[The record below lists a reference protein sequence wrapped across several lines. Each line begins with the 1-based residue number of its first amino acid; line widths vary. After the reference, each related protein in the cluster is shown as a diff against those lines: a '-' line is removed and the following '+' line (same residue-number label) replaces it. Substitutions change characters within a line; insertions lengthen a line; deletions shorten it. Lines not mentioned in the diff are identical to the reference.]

1 MPEIVLR
8 DALKQGLEEALDND
22 PRVFIMGEDIG
33 EYGGAYAVTDGFLEK
48 FGEKRIKDTPISE
61 QAFFGAGIGAAAA
74 GLRPIVE
81 FMSMSFTLVAF
92 DQIVNMAANLRY
104 MSGGQISVP
113 MVIRAP
119 TGAGVQ
125 LGATHSQ
132 SFETWLAEVPGMKV
146 VCPSTAYD
154 ALGLMRS
161 AIKDDN
167 PVLVA
172 EPALLYGVKGE
183 VPDEYYEIEI
193 GKADITREGSD
204 ITLVSYG
211 YGMRP
216 VNDAADILEGG
227 GVSVEVIDMRSLS
240 PIDMNTIV
248 ASVQKTNRVVVVDNA
263 RRRGGVMA
271 EVAADLQQ
279 VASEWLDGPVM
290 RVGSSNVPWPYNRGL
305 EQEVLTDAKDV
316 LAAVA
321 TGYGLIDGSLKPT
334 ISPSTS
340 LSRRSG
346 S

>member
-8 DALKQGLEEALDND
+8 EALKRGLEEALEND

-33 EYGGAYAVTDGFLEK
+33 EYGGAYAVTDGFLKK

-61 QAFFGAGIGAAAA
+61 QAFLGAGIGAAAA
-74 GLRPIVE
+74 GLRPIIE
-81 FMSMSFTLVAF
+81 FMSMLFTLVAF

-146 VCPSTAYD
+146 VCPSTPYD

-167 PVLVA
+167 PVLMA
-172 EPALLYGVKGE
+172 EPALLYGAKGE

-193 GKADITREGSD
+193 GKADVTREGSD

-216 VNDAADILEGG
+216 VNEAADTLEGR
-227 GVSVEVIDMRSLS
+227 GVSVEVIDLRSLA
-240 PIDMNTIV
+240 PIDMVAII
-248 ASVQKTNRVVVVDNA
+248 ASVKKTNRVVVVDNA

-271 EVAADLQQ
+271 EVTADLQQ
-279 VASEWLDGPVM
+279 AAFEWLDGPVM
-290 RVGSSNVPWPYNRGL
+290 RVGSVDVPWPYNRGL
-305 EQEVLTDAKDV
+305 EQEVLTDADDV

-321 TGYGLIDGSLKPT
+321 EGYGL
-334 ISPSTS
+334 
-340 LSRRSG
+340 
-346 S
+346 

>member
-8 DALKQGLEEALDND
+8 EALKRGLEEALEND

-33 EYGGAYAVTDGFLEK
+33 EYGGAYAVTDGFLKK

-61 QAFFGAGIGAAAA
+61 QAFLGAGIGAAAA

-146 VCPSTAYD
+146 VCPSTPYD

-172 EPALLYGVKGE
+172 EPALLYGTKGE

-193 GKADITREGSD
+193 GKADVTREGSD

-216 VNDAADILEGG
+216 VNDAAGTLEGR
-227 GVSVEVIDMRSLS
+227 GVSVEVIDLRSLA
-240 PIDMNTIV
+240 PIDMDAII
-248 ASVQKTNRVVVVDNA
+248 ASVKKTNRVVVVDNA

-271 EVAADLQQ
+271 EVTADLQQ
-279 VASEWLDGPVM
+279 AASEWLDGPVM
-290 RVGSSNVPWPYNRGL
+290 RVGSVDVPWPYNRGL
-305 EQEVLTDAKDV
+305 EQEVLTDADDV

-321 TGYGLIDGSLKPT
+321 EGYGL
-334 ISPSTS
+334 
-340 LSRRSG
+340 
-346 S
+346 

>member
-1 MPEIVLR
+1 
-8 DALKQGLEEALDND
+8 
-22 PRVFIMGEDIG
+22 
-33 EYGGAYAVTDGFLEK
+33 
-48 FGEKRIKDTPISE
+48 
-61 QAFFGAGIGAAAA
+61 
-74 GLRPIVE
+74 
-81 FMSMSFTLVAF
+81 
-92 DQIVNMAANLRY
+92 MAANLRY

-125 LGATHSQ
+125 LAATHSQ

-146 VCPSTAYD
+146 VCPSNPYD

-193 GKADITREGSD
+193 GKADITRTGSD

-216 VNDAADILEGG
+216 VNEAADTLAER
-227 GVSVEVIDMRSLS
+227 GVSAEVIDLRSLS
-240 PIDMNTIV
+240 PIDMDAV
-248 ASVQKTNRVVVVDNA
+248 VQSVQKTNRVVVVDTA
-263 RRRGGVMA
+263 RRVGGIMA

-279 VASEWLDGPVM
+279 KASEWLDGPVM
-290 RVGSSNVPWPYNRGL
+290 RVGSADVPWPYNRGL
-305 EQEVLTDAKDV
+305 EQEVLTDANDV
-316 LAAVA
+316 LAAV
-321 TGYGLIDGSLKPT
+321 TEGYGI
-334 ISPSTS
+334 
-340 LSRRSG
+340 
-346 S
+346 

>member
-8 DALKQGLEEALDND
+8 EALKRGLEEALEND

-33 EYGGAYAVTDGFLEK
+33 EYGGAYAVTEGFLKK

-61 QAFFGAGIGAAAA
+61 QAFLGAGIGAAAA

-146 VCPSTAYD
+146 VCPSTPYD

-172 EPALLYGVKGE
+172 EPALLYGAKGE

-193 GKADITREGSD
+193 GKADVTREGSD

-216 VNDAADILEGG
+216 VNDAAGTLEGR
-227 GVSVEVIDMRSLS
+227 GVSVEVIDLRSLA
-240 PIDMNTIV
+240 PIDMDAIV
-248 ASVQKTNRVVVVDNA
+248 ASVKKTNRVVVVDNA

-271 EVAADLQQ
+271 EVTADLQQ
-279 VASEWLDGPVM
+279 AASEWLDGPVM
-290 RVGSSNVPWPYNRGL
+290 RVGSVDVPWPYSRGL
-305 EQEVLTDAKDV
+305 EQEVLTDADDV

-321 TGYGLIDGSLKPT
+321 EGYGL
-334 ISPSTS
+334 
-340 LSRRSG
+340 
-346 S
+346 

>member
-8 DALKQGLEEALDND
+8 EALKRGLEEALEND

-33 EYGGAYAVTDGFLEK
+33 EYGGAYAVTEGFLKK

-61 QAFFGAGIGAAAA
+61 QAFLGAGIGAAAA

-146 VCPSTAYD
+146 VCPSTPYD

-161 AIKDDN
+161 AIKDNN

-172 EPALLYGVKGE
+172 EPALLYGAKGE

-193 GKADITREGSD
+193 GKADVTREGSD

-216 VNDAADILEGG
+216 VNDAAGTLEGR
-227 GVSVEVIDMRSLS
+227 GVSVEVIDLRSLA
-240 PIDMNTIV
+240 PIDMDAII
-248 ASVQKTNRVVVVDNA
+248 ASVKKTNRVVVVDNA

-271 EVAADLQQ
+271 EVTADLQQ
-279 VASEWLDGPVM
+279 AASEWLDGPVM
-290 RVGSSNVPWPYNRGL
+290 RVGSVDVPWPYSRGL
-305 EQEVLTDAKDV
+305 EQEVLTDADDV

-321 TGYGLIDGSLKPT
+321 EGYGL
-334 ISPSTS
+334 
-340 LSRRSG
+340 
-346 S
+346 

>member
-8 DALKQGLEEALDND
+8 EALKRGLEEALEND

-33 EYGGAYAVTDGFLEK
+33 EYGGAYAVTDGFLKK

-61 QAFFGAGIGAAAA
+61 QAFLGAGIGAAAA

-146 VCPSTAYD
+146 VCPSTPYD

-172 EPALLYGVKGE
+172 EPALLYGAKGE

-193 GKADITREGSD
+193 GKADVTREGSD

-216 VNDAADILEGG
+216 VNDAAGTLEGR
-227 GVSVEVIDMRSLS
+227 GVSVEVIDLRSLA
-240 PIDMNTIV
+240 PIDMDAII
-248 ASVQKTNRVVVVDNA
+248 ASVKKTNRVVVVDNA

-271 EVAADLQQ
+271 EVTADLQQ
-279 VASEWLDGPVM
+279 AASEWLDGPVM
-290 RVGSSNVPWPYNRGL
+290 RVGSVDVPWPYNRGL
-305 EQEVLTDAKDV
+305 EQEVLTDADDV

-321 TGYGLIDGSLKPT
+321 EGYGL
-334 ISPSTS
+334 
-340 LSRRSG
+340 
-346 S
+346 

>member
-1 MPEIVLR
+1 MSQIVLR
-8 DALKQGLEEALDND
+8 EALKWGLEEALEID
-22 PRVFIMGEDIG
+22 PRVFMMGEDIG
-33 EYGGAYAVTDGFLEK
+33 EYGGAYAVTDGFLKK
-48 FGEKRIKDTPISE
+48 FGSERIKDTPISE
-61 QAFFGAGIGAAAA
+61 QAFLGAGIGAAAA

-81 FMSMSFTLVAF
+81 FMSISFSLVAF

-125 LGATHSQ
+125 LAATHSQ

-146 VCPSTAYD
+146 VCPSNPYD

-172 EPALLYGVKGE
+172 EPALLYGVKGD

-193 GKADITREGSD
+193 GKADVTRTGSD

-216 VNDAADILEGG
+216 LNEAADALAER
-227 GVSVEVIDMRSLS
+227 GVSAEVIDLRSLN
-240 PIDMNTIV
+240 PLDMDMIV
-248 ASVQKTNRVVVVDNA
+248 HSVQKTNRVVVVDTA
-263 RRRGGVMA
+263 RRVGGIMA

-279 VASEWLDGPVM
+279 KASEWLDGPVM
-290 RVGSSNVPWPYNRGL
+290 RVGSADVPWPYNRGL
-305 EQEVLTDAKDV
+305 EQEVLTNADDV
-316 LAAVA
+316 LAAVVE
-321 TGYGLIDGSLKPT
+321 GFGI
-334 ISPSTS
+334 
-340 LSRRSG
+340 
-346 S
+346 

>member
-1 MPEIVLR
+1 MSQIVLR
-8 DALKQGLEEALDND
+8 EALKRGLEEALEND
-22 PRVFIMGEDIG
+22 PRVFMMGEDIG
-33 EYGGAYAVTDGFLEK
+33 EYGGAYAVTDGFLKK
-48 FGEKRIKDTPISE
+48 FGPERIKDTPISE
-61 QAFFGAGIGAAAA
+61 QAFLGAGIGAAAA

-81 FMSMSFTLVAF
+81 FMSISFSLVAF

-125 LGATHSQ
+125 LAATHSQ

-146 VCPSTAYD
+146 VCPSNPYD

-193 GKADITREGSD
+193 GKADITRTGSD

-216 VNDAADILEGG
+216 LNEAADKLAER
-227 GVSVEVIDMRSLS
+227 GVSAEVIDLRSLS
-240 PIDMNTIV
+240 PIDMDAV
-248 ASVQKTNRVVVVDNA
+248 VQSVQKTNRVVVVDTA
-263 RRRGGVMA
+263 RRVGGIMA

-279 VASEWLDGPVM
+279 KASEWLDGPVM
-290 RVGSSNVPWPYNRGL
+290 RVGSADVPWPYNRGL
-305 EQEVLTDAKDV
+305 EQEVLTDANDV
-316 LAAVA
+316 LAAV
-321 TGYGLIDGSLKPT
+321 TEGYGI
-334 ISPSTS
+334 
-340 LSRRSG
+340 
-346 S
+346 

>member
-8 DALKQGLEEALDND
+8 EALKRGLEEALEND

-33 EYGGAYAVTDGFLEK
+33 EYGGAYAVTEGFLKK

-61 QAFFGAGIGAAAA
+61 QAFLGAGIGAAAA

-146 VCPSTAYD
+146 VCPSTPYD

-167 PVLVA
+167 PVLMA
-172 EPALLYGVKGE
+172 EPALLYGAKGE

-193 GKADITREGSD
+193 GKADVTREGSD

-216 VNDAADILEGG
+216 VNEAADTLEGR
-227 GVSVEVIDMRSLS
+227 GVSAEVIDLRSLA
-240 PIDMNTIV
+240 PIDMVAII
-248 ASVQKTNRVVVVDNA
+248 ASVKKTNRVVVVDNA

-271 EVAADLQQ
+271 EVTADLQQ
-279 VASEWLDGPVM
+279 AASEWLDGPVM
-290 RVGSSNVPWPYNRGL
+290 RVGSVDVPWPYNRGL
-305 EQEVLTDAKDV
+305 EQEVLTDADDV

-321 TGYGLIDGSLKPT
+321 EGYGL
-334 ISPSTS
+334 
-340 LSRRSG
+340 
-346 S
+346 

>member
-8 DALKQGLEEALDND
+8 EAIKRGLEEALEND
-22 PRVFIMGEDIG
+22 PRVFMMGEDIG
-33 EYGGAYAVTDGFLEK
+33 EYGGAYAVTDGFLKK
-48 FGEKRIKDTPISE
+48 FGPERIRDTPISE
-61 QAFFGAGIGAAAA
+61 QAFIGAGIGAAAG

-81 FMSMSFTLVAF
+81 LMSISFSLVAF

-125 LGATHSQ
+125 LGATHSH

-146 VCPSTAYD
+146 VCPSNSYD

-167 PVLVA
+167 PVFFA
-172 EPALLYGVKGE
+172 EPALLYGAKSE

-193 GKADITREGSD
+193 GKAVVARSGSD

-211 YGMRP
+211 YGMEL
-216 VNDAADILEGG
+216 VNAAAATLSER
-227 GVSVEVIDMRSLS
+227 GVSAEVIDLRSLN
-240 PIDMNTIV
+240 PLDLDTVI

-263 RRRGGVMA
+263 RRTGGIMA
-271 EVAADLQQ
+271 EVAADLQEQ
-279 VASEWLDGPVM
+279 ASEWLDGPVK
-290 RVGSSNVPWPYNRGL
+290 RVGSKDVPWPYSGGL
-305 EQEVLTDAKDV
+305 EQAVLAGADDV

-321 TGYGLIDGSLKPT
+321 EGYGL
-334 ISPSTS
+334 
-340 LSRRSG
+340 
-346 S
+346 

>member
-1 MPEIVLR
+1 MPQIVLR
-8 DALKQGLEEALDND
+8 EALKRGLEEALESD
-22 PRVFIMGEDIG
+22 PRVFMMGEDIG
-33 EYGGAYAVTDGFLEK
+33 EYGGAYAVTGGFLKK
-48 FGEKRIKDTPISE
+48 FGPERIKDTPISE
-61 QAFFGAGIGAAAA
+61 QAFLGAGIGAAAA

-81 FMSMSFTLVAF
+81 FMSISFSLVAF

-125 LGATHSQ
+125 LAATHSQ

-146 VCPSTAYD
+146 VCPSNPYD

-172 EPALLYGVKGE
+172 EPALLYGAKGE

-193 GKADITREGSD
+193 GKADVTRTGSD

-216 VNDAADILEGG
+216 VNEAADTLAER
-227 GVSVEVIDMRSLS
+227 GVSAEVIDLRSLS
-240 PIDMNTIV
+240 PLDMDAV
-248 ASVQKTNRVVVVDNA
+248 VQSVQKTNRVVVVDTA
-263 RRRGGVMA
+263 RRVGGIMA

-279 VASEWLDGPVM
+279 KASEWLDGPVM
-290 RVGSSNVPWPYNRGL
+290 RVGSTDVPWPYNRGL
-305 EQEVLTDAKDV
+305 EQEVLTDANDV
-316 LAAVA
+316 LAAV
-321 TGYGLIDGSLKPT
+321 TEGYGI
-334 ISPSTS
+334 
-340 LSRRSG
+340 
-346 S
+346 

>member
-1 MPEIVLR
+1 MTEIVLR
-8 DALKQGLEEALDND
+8 EALKRGLEEALEND
-22 PRVFIMGEDIG
+22 PRVFMMGEDIG
-33 EYGGAYAVTDGFLEK
+33 EYGGAYAVTDGFLKK
-48 FGEKRIKDTPISE
+48 FGEERIKDTPISE
-61 QAFFGAGIGAAAA
+61 QAFVGAGIGAAAA

-81 FMSMSFTLVAF
+81 FMSISFSLVAF

-146 VCPSTAYD
+146 VCPSNPYD

-172 EPALLYGVKGE
+172 EPALLYGAKGE

-193 GKADITREGSD
+193 GKADVTREGSD

-216 VNDAADILEGG
+216 VNDAADTLAGR
-227 GVSVEVIDMRSLS
+227 GVSAEVIDLRSLS
-240 PIDMNTIV
+240 PVDMETVVNSIK
-248 ASVQKTNRVVVVDNA
+248 KTNRVVVVDNA
-263 RRRGGVMA
+263 RRKGGVMA
-271 EVAADLQQ
+271 EIAADLQQ
-279 VASEWLDGPVM
+279 EAGEWLDGPVM
-290 RVGSSNVPWPYNRGL
+290 RVGSVDVPWPYNRGL
-305 EQEVLTDAKDV
+305 EREVLVDTDNV
-316 LAAVA
+316 LQAVA
-321 TGYGLIDGSLKPT
+321 EGYGL
-334 ISPSTS
+334 
-340 LSRRSG
+340 
-346 S
+346 

>member
-8 DALKQGLEEALDND
+8 EALKRGLEEALEND

-33 EYGGAYAVTDGFLEK
+33 EYGGAYAVTEGFLKK

-61 QAFFGAGIGAAAA
+61 QAFLGAGIGAAAA

-146 VCPSTAYD
+146 VCPSTPYD

-172 EPALLYGVKGE
+172 EPALLYGAKGE

-193 GKADITREGSD
+193 GKADVTREGSD

-216 VNDAADILEGG
+216 VNDAAGTLEGR
-227 GVSVEVIDMRSLS
+227 GVSVEVIDLRSLA
-240 PIDMNTIV
+240 PIDMDAII
-248 ASVQKTNRVVVVDNA
+248 ASVKKTNRVVVVDNA

-271 EVAADLQQ
+271 EVTADLQQ
-279 VASEWLDGPVM
+279 AASEWLDGPVM
-290 RVGSSNVPWPYNRGL
+290 RVGSVDVPWPYSRGL
-305 EQEVLTDAKDV
+305 EQEVLTDADDV

-321 TGYGLIDGSLKPT
+321 EGYGL
-334 ISPSTS
+334 
-340 LSRRSG
+340 
-346 S
+346 

>member
-8 DALKQGLEEALDND
+8 EALKRGLEEALEND

-33 EYGGAYAVTDGFLEK
+33 EYGGAYAVTEGFLKK

-61 QAFFGAGIGAAAA
+61 QAFLGAGIGAAAA

-146 VCPSTAYD
+146 VCPSTPYD

-161 AIKDDN
+161 AIKDNN

-172 EPALLYGVKGE
+172 EPALLYGAKGE

-193 GKADITREGSD
+193 GKADVTREGSD

-216 VNDAADILEGG
+216 VNDAAGTLEGR
-227 GVSVEVIDMRSLS
+227 GVSVEVIDLRSLA
-240 PIDMNTIV
+240 PIDMDAII
-248 ASVQKTNRVVVVDNA
+248 ASVKKTNRVVVVDNA

-271 EVAADLQQ
+271 EVTADLQQ
-279 VASEWLDGPVM
+279 AASEWLDGPVM
-290 RVGSSNVPWPYNRGL
+290 RVGSVDVPWPYSRGL
-305 EQEVLTDAKDV
+305 EQEVLADAADV

-321 TGYGLIDGSLKPT
+321 EGYGL
-334 ISPSTS
+334 
-340 LSRRSG
+340 
-346 S
+346 